1 MVFRASTPISDIEG
15 YLPWSKVEGLL
26 EFVEL
31 NGSDRDAL
39 LLNCLAYSGRR
50 VGEWVGNEL
59 RKCTKCGNLY
69 HPEHYDKATKT
80 IKYVKKCYKCENTQY
95 IREISGGIRV
105 DDIKF
110 DESRIVFCI
119 EKKRREQIRYKKVPA
134 KLIEMIR
141 QYVERH
147 GLSGDDYLFQS
158 RIGLVKPKKNLLVFK
173 GTETFK
179 KPISRQYVF
188 KIVQNWG
195 KKYGI
200 DKVGKKHLHPHHFR
214 HSWSV
219 YVAKKIKDPISL
231 RKLQNYLE
239 HSDISI
245 TQQYLLIS
253 GSESDSII
261 DEAFDDV
268 KDTEEDK
275 I

>member
-1 MVFRASTPISDIEG
+1 MVFRASTPISDPEG
-15 YLPWSKVEGLL
+15 YIPWKRVEDFL
-26 EFVEL
+26 EFVRL

-69 HPEHYDKATKT
+69 HPEHYDKPSKT
-80 IKYVKKCYKCENTQY
+80 IKYFKTCPKCDYKEY
-95 IREISGGIRV
+95 AREIIGGVKVNNVR
-105 DDIKF
+105 F
-110 DESRIVFCI
+110 DEERIVFYI
-119 EKKRREQIRYKKVPA
+119 EKKRHENVRPKKVPA

-141 QYVERH
+141 QYIERH
-147 GLSGDDYLFQS
+147 NLNGSDYLFQS
-158 RIGLVKPKKNLLVFK
+158 RVGLVRPKKNFWVLKVEK
-173 GTETFK
+173 IVK

-188 KIVQNWG
+188 KLVRYWG
-195 KKYGI
+195 DKYGMGP
-200 DKVGKKHLHPHHFR
+200 VGGKELHLHHFR

-219 YVAKKIKDPISL
+219 YAAERIKDPLSL

-253 GSESDSII
+253 GSESDSLIN
-261 DEAFDDV
+261 EVF
-268 KDTEEDK
+268 ESE
-275 I
+275 